1 MHCNRKT
8 NRFRLIQPNQYKTM
22 TTQHNTTQAAYAII
36 AASPARSAW
45 KRGIKAYALEM
56 LEELAEQLDPTY
68 SPEKLLN
75 GAEDWRQYSYGG
87 NALIYNADI
96 AERLC
101 SPSELKRTKNG
112 DNQPSKSETWLDV
125 QTRALRQA
133 ARLIASAY
141 RRAERQAPAPAT
153 DRPGDHAAALAE
165 EWGCSYSDALVYCN
179 CD

>member
-1 MHCNRKT
+1 MN
-8 NRFRLIQPNQYKTM
+8 
-22 TTQHNTTQAAYAII
+22 TQTQAALTII
-36 AASPARSAW
+36 SESPAKSAW
-45 KRGIKAYALEM
+45 QRGIKAYALEM
-56 LEELAEQLDPTY
+56 VAELDEYLDPTY

-75 GAEDWRQYSYGG
+75 GAKDWSEYSYRGS
-87 NALIYNADI
+87 ALIYNADI

-112 DNQPSKSETWLDV
+112 DNQPSKAETWLDV

-141 RRAERQAPAPAT
+141 RRAESQAPAPAT
-153 DRPGDHAAALAE
+153 DRPGDNAAALAE

>member
-1 MHCNRKT
+1 
-8 NRFRLIQPNQYKTM
+8 M
-22 TTQHNTTQAAYAII
+22 TTQHNNTTQSALTII

-45 KRGIKAYALEM
+45 KRGVKAYALEM
-56 LEELAEQLDPTY
+56 VDGLAEQLDPTY

-75 GAEDWRQYSYGG
+75 GAENWHQYSCGG

-101 SPSELKRTKNG
+101 SPSELKKCKGG

-153 DRPGDHAAALAE
+153 ERPGDHAAALAE
-165 EWGCSYSDALVYCN
+165 EWGCNYSDALVYCN

>member
-1 MHCNRKT
+1 
-8 NRFRLIQPNQYKTM
+8 M
-22 TTQHNTTQAAYAII
+22 TTQHDNTTQSVLAILT
-36 AASPARSAW
+36 ASPARSAW
-45 KRGIKAYALEM
+45 TRGVKAYALEM
-56 LEELAEQLDPTY
+56 VEGLAEQLDPTY
-68 SPEKLLN
+68 SPVKLLN
-75 GAEDWRQYSYGG
+75 GAEDWQQYSYGG

-112 DNQPSKSETWLDV
+112 ENPPNRSEQWLDL
-125 QTRALRQA
+125 QARALHQA

-165 EWGCSYSDALVYCN
+165 DWGCSYSEALVYCN

>member
-1 MHCNRKT
+1 
-8 NRFRLIQPNQYKTM
+8 M
-22 TTQHNTTQAAYAII
+22 TTQHDTTQAALAII
-36 AASPARSAW
+36 AASPTRSAW
-45 KRGIKAYALEM
+45 KRGVKAYALEM
-56 LEELAEQLDPTY
+56 VEELAEQLDPTY

-75 GAEDWRQYSYGG
+75 GAKDWNEYSCGG
-87 NALIYNADI
+87 SALIYDADI

-112 DNQPSKSETWLDV
+112 NNQPNKNEQWLDV
-125 QTRALRQA
+125 QARALRQA

-141 RRAERQAPAPAT
+141 RRAEQIQAPAPAT

-165 EWGCSYSDALVYCN
+165 DWGCSYSDALVHCN

>member
-1 MHCNRKT
+1 
-8 NRFRLIQPNQYKTM
+8 M
-22 TTQHNTTQAAYAII
+22 TTQHDNTTQAALAII
-36 AASPARSAW
+36 TASPARSAW
-45 KRGIKAYALEM
+45 TRGVKAYALEM
-56 LEELAEQLDPTY
+56 LEELAEQLEPTY

-75 GAEDWRQYSYGG
+75 GAESWQQYSCGG

-101 SPSELKRTKNG
+101 SPSELKKCKGG
-112 DNQPSKSETWLDV
+112 DNPPNKNENWIDV

-141 RRAERQAPAPAT
+141 RRAESQSPAPAT

-165 EWGCSYSDALVYCN
+165 DWGCSYSDALVYCN

>member
-1 MHCNRKT
+1 
-8 NRFRLIQPNQYKTM
+8 M
-22 TTQHNTTQAAYAII
+22 TTQHDNTTQAAIAII

-45 KRGIKAYALEM
+45 KRGVKAYALEM
-56 LEELAEQLDPTY
+56 VEELADQLDPTY

-75 GAEDWRQYSYGG
+75 GARNWSEYSCGG
-87 NALIYNADI
+87 NALIYNSDI

-112 DNQPSKSETWLDV
+112 DNQPSKTETWMDV

-133 ARLIASAY
+133 ARLIDSAY
-141 RRAERQAPAPAT
+141 RRAERPALAT
-153 DRPGDHAAALAE
+153 ERPGDHAAALAE